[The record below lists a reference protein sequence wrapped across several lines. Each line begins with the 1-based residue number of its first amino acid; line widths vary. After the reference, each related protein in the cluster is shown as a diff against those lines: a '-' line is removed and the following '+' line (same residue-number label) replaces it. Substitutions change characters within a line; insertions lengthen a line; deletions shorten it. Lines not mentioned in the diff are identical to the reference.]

1 MRGADSGPRDTFC
14 ALPAFWVGLL
24 YDEATQKKAL
34 DMISDWSLEERHAM
48 RINAARQGLKSEFR
62 DGSLLDV
69 ARRAI
74 DLSREGLVARGAVD
88 YEGADE
94 TQYLKPLEA
103 VIEQGCSPAE
113 TLATRLSTEWQGDIT
128 AFYKALTY

>member
-1 MRGADSGPRDTFC
+1 
-14 ALPAFWVGLL
+14 
-24 YDEATQKKAL
+24 
-34 DMISDWSLEERHAM
+34 MISGWSSEERHAM
-48 RINAARQGLKSEFR
+48 RINAARQGLKAEFR

-88 YEGADE
+88 YEGANE

-128 AFYKALTY
+128 AVYKALTY

>member
-1 MRGADSGPRDTFC
+1 
-14 ALPAFWVGLL
+14 
-24 YDEATQKKAL
+24 
-34 DMISDWSLEERHAM
+34 MISGWSSEERHAM
-48 RINAARQGLKSEFR
+48 RINAARQGLKAEFR

-88 YEGADE
+88 NEGADE

-103 VIEQGCSPAE
+103 VIELGCSPAE

-128 AFYKALTY
+128 AVYKALTY